1 VLAGVRE
8 EFTIEYPC
16 SFITERR
23 WFVGRVAVF
32 SNSGPL
38 RAVVAPENITK
49 NKLMEEQ
56 LKYQAYKLAEAS
68 QT

>member
-1 VLAGVRE
+1 MLAGVRE
-8 EFTIEYPC
+8 EFTTEYPC
-16 SFITERR
+16 SFTTERR
-23 WFVGRVAVF
+23 WFVGRVTVF
-32 SNSGPL
+32 SNGGPL
-38 RAVVAPENITK
+38 RAVVAHENITK